1 MRARTSRDFFRRCFS
16 LTFFPHGVVHAAVS
30 TADGFSYEREAIA
43 EWLSTGK
50 KNSPLTG
57 AVLARTDLMPNHAL
71 RSAIQEF
78 INANPALAKDLY
90 TPGAATPAA
99 YPNPLPTHTSAA
111 SSSSLSADSTDEA
124 VPVGLPVTPVQAPPP
139 PPLTGLTEVD
149 RAAAT
154 PLAVPDWAA
163 HCAPKKPP
171 PARGWFSKKPSSEAA
186 SSAEAIDPDEEPRVR
201 LVRPEDGSGGVG
213 IEATLSTEA
222 SMLRLAL
229 RLAAPETAKLACLK
243 LTASDGFGA
252 GTAGALTAAGDGFA
266 LLCRALA
273 TALGGAESLST
284 LRELSISKINVSD
297 AAAATLASALAG
309 HPTLTSLEL
318 WNVAL
323 EDEGAFAVAQL
334 AAPPPNG
341 NAALKSLNLGRS
353 LIGPEAREK
362 LDAIIDRERVHAQ
375 LY

>member
-1 MRARTSRDFFRRCFS
+1 
-16 LTFFPHGVVHAAVS
+16 
-30 TADGFSYEREAIA
+30 
-43 EWLSTGK
+43 
-50 KNSPLTG
+50 
-57 AVLARTDLMPNHAL
+57 
-71 RSAIQEF
+71 
-78 INANPALAKDLY
+78 
-90 TPGAATPAA
+90 
-99 YPNPLPTHTSAA
+99 
-111 SSSSLSADSTDEA
+111 
-124 VPVGLPVTPVQAPPP
+124 
-139 PPLTGLTEVD
+139 
-149 RAAAT
+149 
-154 PLAVPDWAA
+154 
-163 HCAPKKPP
+163 
-171 PARGWFSKKPSSEAA
+171 
-186 SSAEAIDPDEEPRVR
+186 
-201 LVRPEDGSGGVG
+201 
-213 IEATLSTEA
+213 
-222 SMLRLAL
+222 MLRLAL

-266 LLCRALA
+266 LLCRGLA

-323 EDEGAFAVAQL
+323 EDEGAFAAAQL

-341 NAALKSLNLGRS
+341 NRALKSLNLGRS